1 MMRNRFYVFCLALMA
16 ALMVQAQELVRTEYF
31 IDTDPGYGNAAS
43 VSTPLLGLNSIE
55 LDLDGVQPGAHLLCL
70 RTVDSNG
77 RWSATTMHPIL
88 VKGPD
93 NDGTVARIE
102 YFFDSDPGYGQGR
115 SAENPTTGE
124 SQYALSVDG
133 LTQGAHM
140 LFIRATDN
148 QGRWSEVTSKSI
160 FVINNG
166 RGEVSRIEYFFDTDP
181 GFGQATA
188 IENPQNGEANYALS
202 IDGLSQGAHTL
213 YLRAADDRGIWSS
226 VIAHPLY
233 VCGPTTGIAAL
244 EYFFDDNDP
253 GEGQATQVTLPENPL
268 EQFVFSANA
277 SALAEGNHTLN
288 VRAKGTDGIWRLIS
302 NRIFAVTTSVPGE
315 SEPYA
320 VLSDDNTV
328 LTFYFDDQKETRGGM
343 SVGPFTRLYY
353 DDESQNNKV
362 NGRGWD
368 NTVTSVV
375 FDESFA
381 NCTTLTSTAYW
392 FFNCSN
398 LTSINNIEYL
408 KTDNV
413 TDMNNMF
420 CNCRGLTS
428 LNVTNFKTENV
439 TDMGNMFYVCSGL
452 TSLDV
457 TNFKTENVTNMAMM
471 FFGCS
476 GLTSLDVTNFKTDN
490 VTDMSYMFDDCR
502 GLTSLDVTS
511 FKTDNVIDMSHM
523 FSSCSGLTSLDV
535 TNFKTDNVTDMG
547 AMFAGCSGLT
557 SLDVTSFKTDNVT
570 KMNSMFVEC
579 SGLTSLDVSNFQTD
593 NVTDM
598 SGMFNNCSG
607 LTSLDLTSFKTDN
620 VTNMNK
626 MFNYCRG
633 LTSLDVSSFKTD
645 KVTEISY
652 MFEGCS
658 GLTSLDVSSFK
669 TDNVTNL
676 FRMFASNP
684 NLKTI
689 YASSDWSTAAVQIG
703 SDMFIG
709 CTNLVGGMGTVYDAD
724 HTDHTYA
731 HIDGGESN
739 PGYFTD
745 KNAAGPSE
753 PYAVLTDSST
763 VLTFYYDDQ
772 KESRGGMSVGPFTS
786 YYYDVEAEEYKVD
799 GRGWDKTVTSV
810 VFDESFANCTTLT
823 STAYWFYGCSNL
835 TSITNIEY
843 LKTDNVT
850 NMSYMFDGCSGLT
863 LLNVTNFKTENV
875 TNMGYMFSN
884 CSGLTSLD
892 VTNFKTDNV
901 TDMSG
906 MFLGCGGLTSLD
918 VTNFKTDNVT
928 NMYAMFAIC
937 SGLNS
942 LDVTN
947 FKTDN
952 VTDMGNMFDSC
963 RGLTSLDVTNFKTD
977 NVTNMRYMFSGCSGL
992 TSLDVTNFKTDN
1004 VTSMRGMFKLC
1015 GGLTSLDLTNFKTD
1029 NVTDMSEMFYYCSG
1043 LTSLDVSS
1051 FKTDKVSEMN
1061 WMFAN
1066 NLNLKT
1072 IYASSDWS
1080 TAAVENGNDMFAG
1093 CTNLVGGMGTVYDE
1107 NHVDYTYAH
1116 IDGGESNPGYLTDK
1130 NAPVIADAE
1139 PYAVLSDNNTVLTF
1153 YYDDQKVAR
1162 GGMSVG
1168 PFNASDYQTWYA
1180 ERRSITTVVFDESF
1194 ANCTTLTSTAYWFY
1208 ECSNLTSITNIEF
1221 LKTDNVTNM
1230 SEMFSD
1236 CSGLTSLDVSNF
1248 KTDNVT
1254 DMSYMFSGCWNL
1266 TRLDVSGFNTEHVT
1280 NIGYMFEGCSNL
1292 TSLDVS
1298 GFKTDNVWGM
1308 YGMFAH
1314 CSNLKNL
1321 DVSRFNTA
1329 NVTDM
1334 RFMFRNCSSL
1344 TSIDVSG
1351 FNTANVTD
1359 MYGMFSG
1366 CTKLTSLDVSR
1377 FNTANVREMA
1387 YMFSLSSGLT
1397 SLDLSGFNT
1406 SNVTNMREM
1415 FEGCSNLT
1423 TIYASSDWSTAA
1435 VEYGNDMFYACTN
1448 LVGGMGTVYDAN
1460 HIDHAYA
1467 HIDGGTANPGY
1478 FTDKNAPVIADA
1490 EPYAVLTDSSTVLT
1504 FYYDDQKVAR
1514 GGMNVGPFNA
1524 SDEQSWSNASE
1535 RITKVVF
1542 DDSFA
1547 SCTTLTSTSYW
1558 FDNCKNLQ
1566 VITGLDKLNTTNVT
1580 NMSRMFYGCYS
1591 LTSLDLSS
1599 FNTANVTNMVC
1610 MFYGCYSLTSLDLSS
1625 FNTAK
1630 VTDMQLM
1637 FGYCSA
1643 LTSLDLS
1650 SFNTANVMKMNSMF
1664 VVCTALTSLDLSNF
1678 NTANVW
1684 YMNHMFYGCTNLKT
1698 IYASSEWS
1706 TESVQNGTNMFED
1719 CTSLVGGM
1727 GTVYDANHIDHAY
1740 AHIDG
1745 GTANPGYFTD
1755 KNAPAPVGDM
1765 AYAVLSDNNTVLTF
1779 YYDDQMQARGGLDI
1793 GVMLGYLDEQDP
1805 LREQRRQVKKAV
1817 FDPSFANYQ
1826 TLYSTNYLFF
1836 DCSSLTEI
1844 KGMENLNT
1852 SNVTSMQHMFS
1863 GCSSIES
1870 IDLSHFNTEKVVYMI
1885 QMFMGCSSLKE
1896 LNLSHFNT
1904 ANVSDMRFLVSGCSS
1919 LLHLDI
1925 SGFRTSGA
1933 TNTSGLFYGCSSL
1946 ASIMAGNAV
1955 IPDSIYA
1962 QIGNPN
1968 LLVYVN
1974 SEATAPTIINNVV
1987 VNGVARN
1994 IVLTDALTGYG
2005 NFNCPQAF
2013 RAEHISYRHNF
2024 QQETQPGVSRGWEG
2038 IALPFNVQTITHE
2051 HHGALHPFGTPE
2063 EGYPFWLRQLT
2074 PNGIVQA
2081 VRMIANRPYI
2091 ISMPNSQAYHDEYN
2105 QSGWVTF
2112 AANDVTVPV
2121 TTTMVTAL
2129 ADSSIVMIP
2138 TMQRV
2143 EQATEVYA
2151 INRNQPYAGYL
2162 EGSIFV
2168 SNLREVR
2175 PFEAYTEHHSA
2186 SPAPMFYPIDAW
2198 MDGGT
2203 GIDEMENE
2211 LLTIDNAYNLNGQ
2224 RVKTPRKGVFI
2235 VNGRKTVV
2243 K

>member
-166 RGEVSRIEYFFDTDP
+166 RGEVTRIEYFFDTDP

-268 EQFVFSANA
+268 EQFVFSADA
-277 SALAEGNHTLN
+277 SALAEGDHTLN

-302 NRIFAVTTSVPGE
+302 NRIFAVTTSVPGD

-328 LTFYFDDQKETRGGM
+328 LTFYYDDQKESRGGM

-392 FFNCSN
+392 FFDCSN
-398 LTSINNIEYL
+398 LTSITNIEYL

-457 TNFKTENVTNMAMM
+457 TNFKTENVTNMSLM

-490 VTDMSYMFDDCR
+490 VTNMNGMF
-502 GLTSLDVTS
+502 VE
-511 FKTDNVIDMSHM
+511 
-523 FSSCSGLTSLDV
+523 CSGLTSLDV
-535 TNFKTDNVTDMG
+535 TNFKTDNVMNMAGMFINCIGLTTLDVTGFKTDNVTDMNS
-547 AMFAGCSGLT
+547 MFAGCNGLTSLDMSNFKTDNVTDMNNMFEGCWGLT
-557 SLDVTSFKTDNVT
+557 SLDVTSFKTGNVT
-570 KMNSMFVEC
+570 DMSNMFNNCRGLTSLDVTSFNTENVTNMSKMFEYC
-579 SGLTSLDVSNFQTD
+579 SGLTSLDVT
-593 NVTDM
+593 
-598 SGMFNNCSG
+598 
-607 LTSLDLTSFKTDN
+607 
-620 VTNMNK
+620 
-626 MFNYCRG
+626 
-633 LTSLDVSSFKTD
+633 SFKTD

-689 YASSDWSTAAVQIG
+689 YASSDWNTAAVQIG

-709 CTNLVGGMGTVYDAD
+709 CTSLVGGMGTVYDAD

-745 KNAAGPSE
+745 KNP
-753 PYAVLTDSST
+753 
-763 VLTFYYDDQ
+763 
-772 KESRGGMSVGPFTS
+772 
-786 YYYDVEAEEYKVD
+786 
-799 GRGWDKTVTSV
+799 
-810 VFDESFANCTTLT
+810 
-823 STAYWFYGCSNL
+823 
-835 TSITNIEY
+835 
-843 LKTDNVT
+843 
-850 NMSYMFDGCSGLT
+850 
-863 LLNVTNFKTENV
+863 
-875 TNMGYMFSN
+875 
-884 CSGLTSLD
+884 
-892 VTNFKTDNV
+892 
-901 TDMSG
+901 
-906 MFLGCGGLTSLD
+906 
-918 VTNFKTDNVT
+918 
-928 NMYAMFAIC
+928 
-937 SGLNS
+937 
-942 LDVTN
+942 
-947 FKTDN
+947 
-952 VTDMGNMFDSC
+952 
-963 RGLTSLDVTNFKTD
+963 
-977 NVTNMRYMFSGCSGL
+977 
-992 TSLDVTNFKTDN
+992 
-1004 VTSMRGMFKLC
+1004 
-1015 GGLTSLDLTNFKTD
+1015 
-1029 NVTDMSEMFYYCSG
+1029 
-1043 LTSLDVSS
+1043 
-1051 FKTDKVSEMN
+1051 
-1061 WMFAN
+1061 
-1066 NLNLKT
+1066 
-1072 IYASSDWS
+1072 
-1080 TAAVENGNDMFAG
+1080 
-1093 CTNLVGGMGTVYDE
+1093 
-1107 NHVDYTYAH
+1107 
-1116 IDGGESNPGYLTDK
+1116 
-1130 NAPVIADAE
+1130 PVIADAE

-1153 YYDDQKVAR
+1153 YYDDQKVARGGMDVGPFTRQGTRGWNQASGSITTVVFDESFANCTSITSTSWWFSMCSKLTTVEGLANLNTSSVTNMGNMFFGCSSLTSLDLSSFNTSNVTYMDGMFRGCSALTDVDLTSFETENLHSTNSLFYECESLKTVDLSSFSTPELTDAGYMFFSCSELTTIYASDLWSTEKTTTSDLMFSYCNNLVGGNGTVFTTEHTDKEYARIDREGQPGYFTDKNASAMAEAYAVLSDSSTVLTFYYDDQKEAR

-1230 SEMFSD
+1230 SEMFSN

-1254 DMSYMFSGCWNL
+1254 DMSYMFSGCWNI

-1423 TIYASSDWSTAA
+1423 TIYASSDWSTEA

-1448 LVGGMGTVYDAN
+1448 LVGGMGTVYDEN
-1460 HIDHAYA
+1460 
-1467 HIDGGTANPGY
+1467 
-1478 FTDKNAPVIADA
+1478 
-1490 EPYAVLTDSSTVLT
+1490 
-1504 FYYDDQKVAR
+1504 
-1514 GGMNVGPFNA
+1514 NV
-1524 SDEQSWSNASE
+1524 DY
-1535 RITKVVF
+1535 T
-1542 DDSFA
+1542 
-1547 SCTTLTSTSYW
+1547 
-1558 FDNCKNLQ
+1558 
-1566 VITGLDKLNTTNVT
+1566 
-1580 NMSRMFYGCYS
+1580 
-1591 LTSLDLSS
+1591 
-1599 FNTANVTNMVC
+1599 
-1610 MFYGCYSLTSLDLSS
+1610 
-1625 FNTAK
+1625 
-1630 VTDMQLM
+1630 
-1637 FGYCSA
+1637 
-1643 LTSLDLS
+1643 
-1650 SFNTANVMKMNSMF
+1650 
-1664 VVCTALTSLDLSNF
+1664 
-1678 NTANVW
+1678 
-1684 YMNHMFYGCTNLKT
+1684 
-1698 IYASSEWS
+1698 
-1706 TESVQNGTNMFED
+1706 
-1719 CTSLVGGM
+1719 
-1727 GTVYDANHIDHAY
+1727 Y

-1779 YYDDQMQARGGLDI
+1779 YYDDQMQARGGMSVGPFTYTYDGTYI
-1793 GVMLGYLDEQDP
+1793 TDVVRPGWFGQ
-1805 LREQRRQVKKAV
+1805 RESITRVI
-1817 FDPSFANYQ
+1817 FDVSFANC
-1826 TLYSTNYLFF
+1826 TSLTSTAFWFYRCNNLTTITGIEHLKTDNVTDMGFMFDGCSSLTSLDVSGFNTTNVERFCALFAGCSSLTSIDVSHF
-1836 DCSSLTEI
+1836 NTSNAWDFRLMFSQCSSLTE
-1844 KGMENLNT
+1844 LD
-1852 SNVTSMQHMFS
+1852 V
-1863 GCSSIES
+1863 
-1870 IDLSHFNTEKVVYMI
+1870 SHFNTQKATGMGG
-1885 QMFMGCSSLKE
+1885 MFQVCSKLTK
-1896 LNLSHFNT
+1896 LDLHNFNT
-1904 ANVSDMRFLVSGCSS
+1904 ENVFGMGWMFTGCSS
-1919 LLHLDI
+1919 LLDLDI
-1925 SGFRTSGA
+1925 SGF
-1933 TNTSGLFYGCSSL
+1933 NTSSAGEMFYMFDECPSL

-2024 QQETQPGVSRGWEG
+2024 HQETQPGVSRGWEG

-2051 HHGALHPFGTPE
+2051 HHGVLHPFGTPE

-2143 EQATEVYA
+2143 EQATDVYA
-2151 INRNQPYAGYL
+2151 INRSQPYAGYP

-2175 PFEAYTEHHSA
+2175 PFEAYTEHRSA

-2203 GIDEMENE
+2203 GVDEMENE

>member
-268 EQFVFSANA
+268 EQFVFSADA
-277 SALAEGNHTLN
+277 SALAEGDHTLN

-302 NRIFAVTTSVPGE
+302 NRIFAVTTSVPGD

-328 LTFYFDDQKETRGGM
+328 LTFYYDDQKESRGGM

-381 NCTTLTSTAYW
+381 NCTTLTGTAYW
-392 FFNCSN
+392 FFDCSN
-398 LTSINNIEYL
+398 LTSITNIEYL

-457 TNFKTENVTNMAMM
+457 TNFKTENVTNMSLM

-490 VTDMSYMFDDCR
+490 VTNMNGMF
-502 GLTSLDVTS
+502 VE
-511 FKTDNVIDMSHM
+511 
-523 FSSCSGLTSLDV
+523 CSGLTSLDV
-535 TNFKTDNVTDMG
+535 TNFKTDNVMNMAGMFINCIGLTTLDVTGFKTDNVTDMNS
-547 AMFAGCSGLT
+547 MFAGCNGLTSLDMSNIKTDNVTDMNNMFEGCWGLT
-557 SLDVTSFKTDNVT
+557 SLDVTSFKTGNVT
-570 KMNSMFVEC
+570 DMSNMFNNCRGLTSLDVTSFNTENVTNMSKMFEYC
-579 SGLTSLDVSNFQTD
+579 SGLTSLDVT
-593 NVTDM
+593 
-598 SGMFNNCSG
+598 
-607 LTSLDLTSFKTDN
+607 
-620 VTNMNK
+620 
-626 MFNYCRG
+626 
-633 LTSLDVSSFKTD
+633 SFKTD

-689 YASSDWSTAAVQIG
+689 YASSDWNTAAVQIG

-709 CTNLVGGMGTVYDAD
+709 CTSLVGGMGTVYDAD

-745 KNAAGPSE
+745 KNP
-753 PYAVLTDSST
+753 
-763 VLTFYYDDQ
+763 
-772 KESRGGMSVGPFTS
+772 
-786 YYYDVEAEEYKVD
+786 
-799 GRGWDKTVTSV
+799 
-810 VFDESFANCTTLT
+810 
-823 STAYWFYGCSNL
+823 
-835 TSITNIEY
+835 
-843 LKTDNVT
+843 
-850 NMSYMFDGCSGLT
+850 
-863 LLNVTNFKTENV
+863 
-875 TNMGYMFSN
+875 
-884 CSGLTSLD
+884 
-892 VTNFKTDNV
+892 
-901 TDMSG
+901 
-906 MFLGCGGLTSLD
+906 
-918 VTNFKTDNVT
+918 
-928 NMYAMFAIC
+928 
-937 SGLNS
+937 
-942 LDVTN
+942 
-947 FKTDN
+947 
-952 VTDMGNMFDSC
+952 
-963 RGLTSLDVTNFKTD
+963 
-977 NVTNMRYMFSGCSGL
+977 
-992 TSLDVTNFKTDN
+992 
-1004 VTSMRGMFKLC
+1004 
-1015 GGLTSLDLTNFKTD
+1015 
-1029 NVTDMSEMFYYCSG
+1029 
-1043 LTSLDVSS
+1043 
-1051 FKTDKVSEMN
+1051 
-1061 WMFAN
+1061 
-1066 NLNLKT
+1066 
-1072 IYASSDWS
+1072 
-1080 TAAVENGNDMFAG
+1080 
-1093 CTNLVGGMGTVYDE
+1093 
-1107 NHVDYTYAH
+1107 
-1116 IDGGESNPGYLTDK
+1116 
-1130 NAPVIADAE
+1130 PVIADAE

-1153 YYDDQKVAR
+1153 YYDDQKVARGGMDVGPFTRQGTRGWNQASGSITTVVFDESFANCTSITSTSWWFSMCSKLTTVEGLANLNTSSVTNMGNMFFGCSSLTSLDLSSFNTSNVTYMDGMFRGCSALTDVDLTSFETENLHSTNSLFYECESLKTVDLSSFSTPELTDAGYMFFSCSELTTIYASDLWSTEKTTTSDLMFSYCNNLVGGNGTVFTTEHTDKEYARIDREGQPGYFTDKNASAMAEAYAVLSDSSTVLTFYYDDQKEAR

-1230 SEMFSD
+1230 SYMFSY
-1236 CSGLTSLDVSNF
+1236 CSGLTSLDLTNF
-1248 KTDNVT
+1248 RTDNVT

-1423 TIYASSDWSTAA
+1423 TIYASSDWSTEA

-1448 LVGGMGTVYDAN
+1448 LVGGMGTVYDEN
-1460 HIDHAYA
+1460 
-1467 HIDGGTANPGY
+1467 
-1478 FTDKNAPVIADA
+1478 
-1490 EPYAVLTDSSTVLT
+1490 
-1504 FYYDDQKVAR
+1504 
-1514 GGMNVGPFNA
+1514 NV
-1524 SDEQSWSNASE
+1524 DY
-1535 RITKVVF
+1535 T
-1542 DDSFA
+1542 
-1547 SCTTLTSTSYW
+1547 
-1558 FDNCKNLQ
+1558 
-1566 VITGLDKLNTTNVT
+1566 
-1580 NMSRMFYGCYS
+1580 
-1591 LTSLDLSS
+1591 
-1599 FNTANVTNMVC
+1599 
-1610 MFYGCYSLTSLDLSS
+1610 
-1625 FNTAK
+1625 
-1630 VTDMQLM
+1630 
-1637 FGYCSA
+1637 
-1643 LTSLDLS
+1643 
-1650 SFNTANVMKMNSMF
+1650 
-1664 VVCTALTSLDLSNF
+1664 
-1678 NTANVW
+1678 
-1684 YMNHMFYGCTNLKT
+1684 
-1698 IYASSEWS
+1698 
-1706 TESVQNGTNMFED
+1706 
-1719 CTSLVGGM
+1719 
-1727 GTVYDANHIDHAY
+1727 Y

-1779 YYDDQMQARGGLDI
+1779 YYDDQMQARGGMSVGPFTYTYDGTYI
-1793 GVMLGYLDEQDP
+1793 TDVVRPGWFGQ
-1805 LREQRRQVKKAV
+1805 RESITRVI
-1817 FDPSFANYQ
+1817 FDVSFANC
-1826 TLYSTNYLFF
+1826 TSLTSTAFWFYRCNNLTTITGIEHLKTDNVTDMGFMFDGCSSLTSLDVSGFNTTNVERFCALFAGCSSLTSIDVSHF
-1836 DCSSLTEI
+1836 NTSNAWDFRLMFSQCSSLTE
-1844 KGMENLNT
+1844 LD
-1852 SNVTSMQHMFS
+1852 V
-1863 GCSSIES
+1863 
-1870 IDLSHFNTEKVVYMI
+1870 SHFNTQKATGMGG
-1885 QMFMGCSSLKE
+1885 MFQVCSKLTK
-1896 LNLSHFNT
+1896 LDLHNFNT
-1904 ANVSDMRFLVSGCSS
+1904 ENVFGMGWMFTGCSS
-1919 LLHLDI
+1919 LLDLDI
-1925 SGFRTSGA
+1925 SGF
-1933 TNTSGLFYGCSSL
+1933 NTSSAGEMFYMFDECPSL

-2024 QQETQPGVSRGWEG
+2024 HQETQPGVSRGWEG

-2051 HHGALHPFGTPE
+2051 HHGVLHPFGTPE

-2143 EQATEVYA
+2143 EQATDVYA
-2151 INRNQPYAGYL
+2151 INRSQPYAGYP

-2175 PFEAYTEHHSA
+2175 PFEAYTEHRSA

-2203 GIDEMENE
+2203 GVDEMENE

>member
-55 LDLDGVQPGAHLLCL
+55 LDLDGVLPGAHLLCL

-166 RGEVSRIEYFFDTDP
+166 RGEVTRIEYFFDTDP

-268 EQFVFSANA
+268 EQFVFSADA
-277 SALAEGNHTLN
+277 SALAEGDHTLN

-302 NRIFAVTTSVPGE
+302 NRIFAVTTSVPGD

-328 LTFYFDDQKETRGGM
+328 LTFYYDDQKESRGGM

-392 FFNCSN
+392 FFDCSN
-398 LTSINNIEYL
+398 LTSITNIEYL

-457 TNFKTENVTNMAMM
+457 TNFKTENVTNMSLM

-490 VTDMSYMFDDCR
+490 VTNMNGMF
-502 GLTSLDVTS
+502 VE
-511 FKTDNVIDMSHM
+511 
-523 FSSCSGLTSLDV
+523 CSGLTSLDV
-535 TNFKTDNVTDMG
+535 TNFKTDNVMNMAGMFINCIGLTTLDVTGFKTDNVTDMNS
-547 AMFAGCSGLT
+547 MFAGCNGLTSLDMSNFKTDNVTDMNNMFEGCWGLT
-557 SLDVTSFKTDNVT
+557 SLDVTSFKTGNVT
-570 KMNSMFVEC
+570 DMSNMFNNCRGLTSLDVTSFNTENVTNMSKMFEYC
-579 SGLTSLDVSNFQTD
+579 SGLTSLDVT
-593 NVTDM
+593 
-598 SGMFNNCSG
+598 
-607 LTSLDLTSFKTDN
+607 
-620 VTNMNK
+620 
-626 MFNYCRG
+626 
-633 LTSLDVSSFKTD
+633 SFKTD

-689 YASSDWSTAAVQIG
+689 YASSDWNTAAVQIG

-709 CTNLVGGMGTVYDAD
+709 CTSLVGGMGTVYDAD

-745 KNAAGPSE
+745 KNP
-753 PYAVLTDSST
+753 
-763 VLTFYYDDQ
+763 
-772 KESRGGMSVGPFTS
+772 
-786 YYYDVEAEEYKVD
+786 
-799 GRGWDKTVTSV
+799 
-810 VFDESFANCTTLT
+810 
-823 STAYWFYGCSNL
+823 
-835 TSITNIEY
+835 
-843 LKTDNVT
+843 
-850 NMSYMFDGCSGLT
+850 
-863 LLNVTNFKTENV
+863 
-875 TNMGYMFSN
+875 
-884 CSGLTSLD
+884 
-892 VTNFKTDNV
+892 
-901 TDMSG
+901 
-906 MFLGCGGLTSLD
+906 
-918 VTNFKTDNVT
+918 
-928 NMYAMFAIC
+928 
-937 SGLNS
+937 
-942 LDVTN
+942 
-947 FKTDN
+947 
-952 VTDMGNMFDSC
+952 
-963 RGLTSLDVTNFKTD
+963 
-977 NVTNMRYMFSGCSGL
+977 
-992 TSLDVTNFKTDN
+992 
-1004 VTSMRGMFKLC
+1004 
-1015 GGLTSLDLTNFKTD
+1015 
-1029 NVTDMSEMFYYCSG
+1029 
-1043 LTSLDVSS
+1043 
-1051 FKTDKVSEMN
+1051 
-1061 WMFAN
+1061 
-1066 NLNLKT
+1066 
-1072 IYASSDWS
+1072 
-1080 TAAVENGNDMFAG
+1080 
-1093 CTNLVGGMGTVYDE
+1093 
-1107 NHVDYTYAH
+1107 
-1116 IDGGESNPGYLTDK
+1116 
-1130 NAPVIADAE
+1130 PVIADAE

-1153 YYDDQKVAR
+1153 YYDDQKVARGGMDVGPFTRQGTRGWNQASGSITTVVFDESFANCTSITSTSWWFSMCSKLTTVEGLANLNTSSVTNMGNMFFGCSSLTSLDLSSFNTSNVTYMDGMFRGCSALTDVDLTSFETENLHSTNSLFYECESLKTVDLSSFSTPELTDAGYMFFSCSELTTIYASDLWSTEKTTTSDLMFSYCNNLVGGNGTVFTTEHTDKEYARIDREGQPGYFTDKNASAMAEAYAVLSDSSTVLTFYYDDQKEAR

-1230 SEMFSD
+1230 SEMFSN

-1254 DMSYMFSGCWNL
+1254 DMSYMFSGCWNI

-1423 TIYASSDWSTAA
+1423 TIYASSDWSTEA

-1448 LVGGMGTVYDAN
+1448 LVGGMGTVYDEN
-1460 HIDHAYA
+1460 
-1467 HIDGGTANPGY
+1467 
-1478 FTDKNAPVIADA
+1478 
-1490 EPYAVLTDSSTVLT
+1490 
-1504 FYYDDQKVAR
+1504 
-1514 GGMNVGPFNA
+1514 NV
-1524 SDEQSWSNASE
+1524 DY
-1535 RITKVVF
+1535 T
-1542 DDSFA
+1542 
-1547 SCTTLTSTSYW
+1547 
-1558 FDNCKNLQ
+1558 
-1566 VITGLDKLNTTNVT
+1566 
-1580 NMSRMFYGCYS
+1580 
-1591 LTSLDLSS
+1591 
-1599 FNTANVTNMVC
+1599 
-1610 MFYGCYSLTSLDLSS
+1610 
-1625 FNTAK
+1625 
-1630 VTDMQLM
+1630 
-1637 FGYCSA
+1637 
-1643 LTSLDLS
+1643 
-1650 SFNTANVMKMNSMF
+1650 
-1664 VVCTALTSLDLSNF
+1664 
-1678 NTANVW
+1678 
-1684 YMNHMFYGCTNLKT
+1684 
-1698 IYASSEWS
+1698 
-1706 TESVQNGTNMFED
+1706 
-1719 CTSLVGGM
+1719 
-1727 GTVYDANHIDHAY
+1727 Y

-1779 YYDDQMQARGGLDI
+1779 YYDDQMQARGGMSVGPFTYTYDGTYI
-1793 GVMLGYLDEQDP
+1793 TDVVRPGWFGQ
-1805 LREQRRQVKKAV
+1805 RESITRVI
-1817 FDPSFANYQ
+1817 FDVSFANC
-1826 TLYSTNYLFF
+1826 TSLTSTAFWFYRCNNLTTITGIEHLKTDNVTDMGFMFDGCSSLTSLDVSGFNTTNVERFCALFAGCSSLTSIDVSHF
-1836 DCSSLTEI
+1836 NTSNAWDFRLMFSQCSSLTE
-1844 KGMENLNT
+1844 LD
-1852 SNVTSMQHMFS
+1852 V
-1863 GCSSIES
+1863 
-1870 IDLSHFNTEKVVYMI
+1870 SHFNTQKATGMGG
-1885 QMFMGCSSLKE
+1885 MFQVCSKLTK
-1896 LNLSHFNT
+1896 LDLHNFNT
-1904 ANVSDMRFLVSGCSS
+1904 ENVFGMGWMFTGCSS
-1919 LLHLDI
+1919 LLDLDI
-1925 SGFRTSGA
+1925 SGF
-1933 TNTSGLFYGCSSL
+1933 NTSSAGEMFYMFDECPSL

-2024 QQETQPGVSRGWEG
+2024 HQETQPGVSRGWEG

-2051 HHGALHPFGTPE
+2051 HHGVLHPFGTPE

-2143 EQATEVYA
+2143 EQATDVYA
-2151 INRNQPYAGYL
+2151 INRSQPYAGYP

-2175 PFEAYTEHHSA
+2175 PFEAYTEHRSA

-2203 GIDEMENE
+2203 GVDEMENE

>member
-16 ALMVQAQELVRTEYF
+16 TLMVQAQELVRTEYF

-226 VIAHPLY
+226 VTAHPLY

-268 EQFVFSANA
+268 EQFVFSADA
-277 SALAEGNHTLN
+277 SALAEGDHTLN

-320 VLSDDNTV
+320 VLSDSSKV
-328 LTFYFDDQKETRGGM
+328 LTFYYDDQKTARGGM

-353 DDESQNNKV
+353 DDVAHENKV

-398 LTSINNIEYL
+398 LTSITNIEYL
-408 KTDNV
+408 KSDNV

-511 FKTDNVIDMSHM
+511 FKTDNVTDMSHM

-598 SGMFNNCSG
+598 SDMFNNCRG
-607 LTSLDLTSFKTDN
+607 LTSLDVTSFNTEN

-626 MFNYCRG
+626 MFEYCSG
-633 LTSLDVSSFKTD
+633 LTSLDVTSFKTD

-689 YASSDWSTAAVQIG
+689 YASSDWNTAAVQIG

-724 HTDHTYA
+724 HTDYTYA

-745 KNAAGPSE
+745 KNAAGP
-753 PYAVLTDSST
+753 
-763 VLTFYYDDQ
+763 
-772 KESRGGMSVGPFTS
+772 
-786 YYYDVEAEEYKVD
+786 
-799 GRGWDKTVTSV
+799 
-810 VFDESFANCTTLT
+810 
-823 STAYWFYGCSNL
+823 
-835 TSITNIEY
+835 
-843 LKTDNVT
+843 
-850 NMSYMFDGCSGLT
+850 
-863 LLNVTNFKTENV
+863 
-875 TNMGYMFSN
+875 
-884 CSGLTSLD
+884 
-892 VTNFKTDNV
+892 
-901 TDMSG
+901 
-906 MFLGCGGLTSLD
+906 
-918 VTNFKTDNVT
+918 
-928 NMYAMFAIC
+928 
-937 SGLNS
+937 
-942 LDVTN
+942 
-947 FKTDN
+947 
-952 VTDMGNMFDSC
+952 
-963 RGLTSLDVTNFKTD
+963 
-977 NVTNMRYMFSGCSGL
+977 
-992 TSLDVTNFKTDN
+992 
-1004 VTSMRGMFKLC
+1004 
-1015 GGLTSLDLTNFKTD
+1015 
-1029 NVTDMSEMFYYCSG
+1029 
-1043 LTSLDVSS
+1043 
-1051 FKTDKVSEMN
+1051 
-1061 WMFAN
+1061 
-1066 NLNLKT
+1066 
-1072 IYASSDWS
+1072 
-1080 TAAVENGNDMFAG
+1080 
-1093 CTNLVGGMGTVYDE
+1093 
-1107 NHVDYTYAH
+1107 
-1116 IDGGESNPGYLTDK
+1116 
-1130 NAPVIADAE
+1130 AE

-1162 GGMSVG
+1162 GGMDVG
-1168 PFNASDYQTWYA
+1168 PFTRQGTRGWNQASG
-1180 ERRSITTVVFDESF
+1180 SITTVVFDESF
-1194 ANCTTLTSTAYWFY
+1194 ANCTSITSTSWWFSMCSKLTTVEGLANLNTSSVTDMGNMFFGCSSLTSLDLSSFNTSNVTYMDGMFRGCSALTDVDLTSFETENLHSTNSLFYECESLKTVDLSSFSTPELTDAGYMFFSCSELTTIYASDLWSTEKTTTSDLMFSYCNNLVGGNGTVFTTEHTDKEYARIDREGQPGYFTEKVAETYGRFLYFIGSTDGWVKSEQRLASPEQDGKYTGFVYIANPDGGDLAFKFLKVAGNWEAQLNSNNVATVLGDFDKGVDNFVANQGEGVYYVEVDLTASTMTGTKINNMNIVGSFDDWDPTDNNMQMTWDADNYCYVITGTAVSVGTYGWKFAANNGWDINLGTRNENIDDLVLNGANITVPGDIIKLYPTRNVSDNIYCTVEDSSAEPYAVLTDNDVVLRQDSTGVVYGKTLTFYYDGQKAARGGMDVRPFGFNSERGWHEQRGNITTVVVDESMSRCTTLTSISGWFT
-1208 ECSNLTSITNIEF
+1208 ECSNLTTVTGIEN
-1221 LKTDNVTNM
+1221 LNTSNVVNM
-1230 SEMFSD
+1230 GGMFAYCTS
-1236 CSGLTSLDVSNF
+1236 LTSLDLRSLNTSNVVLM
-1248 KTDNVT
+1248 DA
-1254 DMSYMFSGCWNL
+1254 MF
-1266 TRLDVSGFNTEHVT
+1266 R
-1280 NIGYMFEGCSNL
+1280 GCSNL
-1292 TSLDVS
+1292 TTLDVS
-1298 GFKTDNVWGM
+1298 SFNTENARDM
-1308 YGMFAH
+1308 SFMFAE
-1314 CSNLKNL
+1314 CPVL
-1321 DVSRFNTA
+1321 V
-1329 NVTDM
+1329 
-1334 RFMFRNCSSL
+1334 
-1344 TSIDVSG
+1344 SIDVSN

-1359 MYGMFSG
+1359 MYCMFYE
-1366 CTKLTSLDVSR
+1366 C
-1377 FNTANVREMA
+1377 NA
-1387 YMFSLSSGLT
+1387 LT

-1406 SNVTNMREM
+1406 ENVTRMRGMFRRCLSLSSLDLSNFNTANVTDMYEMFAGCSSLTSLDVSSFNTENVESMGYLFNGCRSLRTLDLSSFDVSKITNMDGMFTFCSELTTITVERDWDTSNVT
-1415 FEGCSNLT
+1415 
-1423 TIYASSDWSTAA
+1423 STGS
-1435 VEYGNDMFYACTN
+1435 VFYACN
-1448 LVGGMGTVYDAN
+1448 KLVGGMGTVYDAN
-1460 HIDHAYA
+1460 HIDH
-1467 HIDGGTANPGY
+1467 T
-1478 FTDKNAPVIADA
+1478 
-1490 EPYAVLTDSSTVLT
+1490 
-1504 FYYDDQKVAR
+1504 
-1514 GGMNVGPFNA
+1514 
-1524 SDEQSWSNASE
+1524 
-1535 RITKVVF
+1535 
-1542 DDSFA
+1542 
-1547 SCTTLTSTSYW
+1547 
-1558 FDNCKNLQ
+1558 
-1566 VITGLDKLNTTNVT
+1566 
-1580 NMSRMFYGCYS
+1580 
-1591 LTSLDLSS
+1591 
-1599 FNTANVTNMVC
+1599 
-1610 MFYGCYSLTSLDLSS
+1610 
-1625 FNTAK
+1625 
-1630 VTDMQLM
+1630 
-1637 FGYCSA
+1637 
-1643 LTSLDLS
+1643 
-1650 SFNTANVMKMNSMF
+1650 
-1664 VVCTALTSLDLSNF
+1664 
-1678 NTANVW
+1678 
-1684 YMNHMFYGCTNLKT
+1684 
-1698 IYASSEWS
+1698 
-1706 TESVQNGTNMFED
+1706 
-1719 CTSLVGGM
+1719 
-1727 GTVYDANHIDHAY
+1727 Y

-1765 AYAVLSDNNTVLTF
+1765 AYAVLSNNNTVLTF
-1779 YYDDQMQARGGLDI
+1779 YYDDQMQARGGMSVGPFTYTYDGTYI
-1793 GVMLGYLDEQDP
+1793 TDVVRPGWFGQ
-1805 LREQRRQVKKAV
+1805 RESITRVI
-1817 FDPSFANYQ
+1817 FDASFANC
-1826 TLYSTNYLFF
+1826 TSLTSTAFWFYRCNNLTTITGIEHLKTDNVTDMGFMFDGCSSLTSLDISGFNTSNVERFCALFAGCSSLTSIDVSHF
-1836 DCSSLTEI
+1836 NTSNAWDFRLMFSQCSSLTE
-1844 KGMENLNT
+1844 LD
-1852 SNVTSMQHMFS
+1852 V
-1863 GCSSIES
+1863 
-1870 IDLSHFNTEKVVYMI
+1870 SHFNTQKATGMGG
-1885 QMFMGCSSLKE
+1885 MFQVCSKLTK
-1896 LNLSHFNT
+1896 LDLHNFNT
-1904 ANVSDMRFLVSGCSS
+1904 ENVFGMGWMFTGCSS
-1919 LLHLDI
+1919 LLDLDI
-1925 SGFRTSGA
+1925 SGF
-1933 TNTSGLFYGCSSL
+1933 NTSSAGEMFYMFDECPSL

-1962 QIGNPN
+1962 QIENPN

-2143 EQATEVYA
+2143 EQATDVYA
-2151 INRNQPYAGYL
+2151 INRSQPYAGYP

-2175 PFEAYTEHHSA
+2175 PFEAYTEHRSA